1 MQEYI
6 RDPDK
11 TGGIKDVLEK
21 GRDTYG
27 MQSFDQ
33 HLTQLYRAGTIS
45 LETAQSAASNPADF
59 ERALNFE

>member
-1 MQEYI
+1 M
-6 RDPDK
+6 
-11 TGGIKDVLEK
+11 LEK

-33 HLTQLYRAGTIS
+33 HLTQLYKQGVIT
-45 LETAQSAASNPADF
+45 LEVATSAASNPADF